1 MNVFV
6 VHLQKEVTLSQAK
19 GAIKT
24 SVRALGYENVRQ
36 DQFDVVLNFLKG
48 NDMFVSLPSGGG
60 KSLCYA
66 CLPLVYDRL
75 RKDTSKLMAVVI
87 SLLNAL
93 MQDQVTSFTK
103 RGMTTVQVGSDCSPF
118 LVDEIISGEL
128 QLVYMSPEAILTVP
142 TWRESLLSK

>member
-1 MNVFV
+1 M
-6 VHLQKEVTLSQAK
+6 QKVTLSQPK
-19 GAIKT
+19 GAIEA

-48 NDMFVSLPSGGG
+48 NAFVSLPTGGG

-75 RKDTSKLMAVVI
+75 REDTLKLIAVVI
-87 SLLNAL
+87 SPLNAL
-93 MQDQVTSFTK
+93 MQDQETSFTK
-103 RGMTTVQVGSDCSPF
+103 RGMTAVQVGSDCSPS
-118 LVDEIISGEL
+118 LVDYIISGEL

-142 TWRESLLSK
+142 TWREMF